1 MCVCTW
7 LHCYPPSSNPSGK
20 PRPHTQCAC
29 TMTTNSLQLTYQTT
43 ALSVFVLLVVSTTR
57 LLITHASQLWMLME
71 LKLSPGWHMSFSP
84 TPDCTNEHVC
94 VCALPGQDCAT
105 NGQIAFHILV
115 HLCSGHNSSST
126 TAASLAAASTPS
138 SSPATLIDGCIQSHN
153 DRHLHLVEHINTPC

>member
-105 NGQIAFHILV
+105 NCIPY
-115 HLCSGHNSSST
+115 T
-126 TAASLAAASTPS
+126 
-138 SSPATLIDGCIQSHN
+138 SSPLFRTQFKQHHCC
-153 DRHLHLVEHINTPC
+153 VPCSSKHTIFLSCYSNRWMHPKPQ